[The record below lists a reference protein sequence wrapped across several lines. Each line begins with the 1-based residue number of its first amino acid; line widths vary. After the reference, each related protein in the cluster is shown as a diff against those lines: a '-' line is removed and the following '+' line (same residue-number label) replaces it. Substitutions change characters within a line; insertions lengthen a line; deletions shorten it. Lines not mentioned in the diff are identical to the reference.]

1 MGIKNPKVGMELPLK
16 YESLKESS
24 EDQVVE
30 KNFLL
35 SGWFLDYTGRD
46 KGYVSEEFYQTT
58 GVKQTDLTN
67 GTLKISLKN
76 PLYSEK
82 DIIEMQKQINLSGNQ
97 IIDADYDTISN
108 FIKTV
113 IALFIL
119 LILVFVSGYLF
130 IYNTLYLSVNRDIRY
145 IGQLKT
151 IGTRS
156 SQISRMIYLQMMWN
170 AAIGIPLGL
179 VSSALVGKIMI
190 PQLLHALNPTIEVG
204 EVGAGSLLVF
214 VIAIIFS
221 FTTTI

>member
-1 MGIKNPKVGMELPLK
+1 MK

>member
-1 MGIKNPKVGMELPLK
+1 M
-16 YESLKESS
+16 
-24 EDQVVE
+24 
-30 KNFLL
+30 
-35 SGWFLDYTGRD
+35 
-46 KGYVSEEFYQTT
+46 
-58 GVKQTDLTN
+58 TN

-170 AAIGIPLGL
+170 AAIGILLGL